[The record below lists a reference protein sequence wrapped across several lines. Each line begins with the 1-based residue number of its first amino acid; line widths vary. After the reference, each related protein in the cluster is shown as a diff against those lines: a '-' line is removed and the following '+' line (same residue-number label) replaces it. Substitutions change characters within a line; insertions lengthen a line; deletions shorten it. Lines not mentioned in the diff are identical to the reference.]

1 MSLEL
6 YVFFVFSTV
15 LIFSALKV
23 ITVNNPVKAAIY
35 LVFSFF
41 ASAVLWLLL
50 NAEFLAIILILVYVG
65 AVMVLFLFV
74 VMMLDINLAQMREG
88 FVNYFPIGLIVL
100 FFMAGLLIF
109 FLTDQFS
116 DMDKNIIQEIRLL
129 GDDNT
134 KNLGFLLYTE
144 YILAFE
150 IAGVILLLGIVA
162 AITLT
167 HKKNILNKYQN
178 PFDQVNVKKS
188 DRLKIIKDGDQTKW
202 YQCYTI

>member
-100 FFMAGLLIF
+100 FFMASLLIF

-188 DRLKIIKDGDQTKW
+188 DRLKIIKDGDQTK
-202 YQCYTI
+202 

>member
-6 YVFFVFSTV
+6 YVFFLFSTV
-15 LIFSALKV
+15 LIFSTLKV

-100 FFMAGLLIF
+100 FSMAALLIF

-188 DRLKIIKDGDQTKW
+188 DRLKIIKDGDQAE
-202 YQCYTI
+202 

>member
-6 YVFFVFSTV
+6 YVFFVFSTA

-23 ITVNNPVKAAIY
+23 ITINNPVKAAIY

-100 FFMAGLLIF
+100 FSMAALLIF

-144 YILAFE
+144 FILAFE

-188 DRLKIIKDGDQTKW
+188 DRLKIIKDGDQAK
-202 YQCYTI
+202 

>member
-6 YVFFVFSTV
+6 YVFFVFSTA

-144 YILAFE
+144 FILAFE

-188 DRLKIIKDGDQTKW
+188 DRLKIIKDGDQAK
-202 YQCYTI
+202 

>member
-50 NAEFLAIILILVYVG
+50 NAEFLAIILVLVYVG

-100 FFMAGLLIF
+100 FSMAALLIF

-144 YILAFE
+144 FILAFE

-188 DRLKIIKDGDQTKW
+188 DRLKIIKDGEQAK
-202 YQCYTI
+202 

>member
-50 NAEFLAIILILVYVG
+50 NAEFLAIILVLVYVG

-100 FFMAGLLIF
+100 FSMAALLIF

-116 DMDKNIIQEIRLL
+116 DMDKNIIQEIRLI

-144 YILAFE
+144 FILAFE

-188 DRLKIIKDGDQTKW
+188 DRLKIIKDGDQAK
-202 YQCYTI
+202 

>member
-35 LVFSFF
+35 LVSSFF

-100 FFMAGLLIF
+100 FFMASLLIF

-188 DRLKIIKDGDQTKW
+188 DRLKIIKDGDQAE
-202 YQCYTI
+202 

>member
-50 NAEFLAIILILVYVG
+50 NAEFLAIILVLVYVG

-100 FFMAGLLIF
+100 FSMAALLIF

-144 YILAFE
+144 FILAFE

-188 DRLKIIKDGDQTKW
+188 DRLKIIKDGDQAK
-202 YQCYTI
+202 

>member
-6 YVFFVFSTV
+6 YVFFLFSTV
-15 LIFSALKV
+15 LIFSTLKV

-144 YILAFE
+144 FILAFE

-188 DRLKIIKDGDQTKW
+188 DRLKIIKDGDQAK
-202 YQCYTI
+202 

>member
-188 DRLKIIKDGDQTKW
+188 DRLKIIKDGDQTK
-202 YQCYTI
+202 

>member
-1 MSLEL
+1 M
-6 YVFFVFSTV
+6 
-15 LIFSALKV
+15 
-23 ITVNNPVKAAIY
+23 
-35 LVFSFF
+35 
-41 ASAVLWLLL
+41 
-50 NAEFLAIILILVYVG
+50 VYVG

-88 FVNYFPIGLIVL
+88 FVNYFPIGLIVF
-100 FFMAGLLIF
+100 FFMSSLLIF

-188 DRLKIIKDGDQTKW
+188 DRLKIIKDGDQAE
-202 YQCYTI
+202 

>member
-6 YVFFVFSTV
+6 YVFFLFSTV
-15 LIFSALKV
+15 LIFSTLKV

-100 FFMAGLLIF
+100 FSMAALLIF

-144 YILAFE
+144 FILAFE

-188 DRLKIIKDGDQTKW
+188 DRLKIIKDGDQAK
-202 YQCYTI
+202 